1 MIVDDEPGIV
11 DVVQR
16 YFALSGYEVIAARS
30 GEEALKKISCRPDLI
45 LLDINMPGLNG
56 LEVCARIRAHV
67 SCPILFLTAR
77 IERSDKI
84 VGFQAGGDDYIVKPF
99 DMEVLAYTR
108 TPRPDEEGVRYVPL
122 DTLLRESDAVTLHC
136 PLTEQTRHLIDE
148 AALAKMKPT
157 AFLINTSRGALIDEP
172 ALIRALTARQI
183 AGAGLDV
190 LEQEPP
196 RPDNPLYTLDNVVLT
211 PHMGWKGLETRQRLV
226 DLLGENIAAF
236 CRGEPRNVI
245 V

>member
-1 MIVDDEPGIV
+1 MSARIMIVDDEPGIV

-16 YFALSGYEVIAARS
+16 YFALSGYEVIAAQS

-99 DMEVLAYTR
+99 DTKEVVARIKAIARRVSAAPAETEVREVRYDKLSVNMTRYELRVNGKVVDTPPKELELLFYLASNPNRVYTR
-108 TPRPDEEGVRYVPL
+108 DQLLDEVWGFEYYGDSRTIDVHIKRLREKLEGVSDKWALKTVWGVGYKF
-122 DTLLRESDAVTLHC
+122 ES
-136 PLTEQTRHLIDE
+136 EE
-148 AALAKMKPT
+148 
-157 AFLINTSRGALIDEP
+157 E
-172 ALIRALTARQI
+172 
-183 AGAGLDV
+183 
-190 LEQEPP
+190 E
-196 RPDNPLYTLDNVVLT
+196 
-211 PHMGWKGLETRQRLV
+211 
-226 DLLGENIAAF
+226 
-236 CRGEPRNVI
+236 
-245 V
+245 

>member
-1 MIVDDEPGIV
+1 MSARIMIVDDEPGIV

-16 YFALSGYEVIAARS
+16 YFALSGYEVIAAQS

-99 DMEVLAYTR
+99 DMEVLGARVEAHLRREQRRTTSVTVRCFGELAVDYTGR
-108 TPRPDEEGVRYVPL
+108 TVSIRGEAVKLSKREFDIVELLSMHQGQVFDRERIYEIVWGIDGMAEKPQFAKGLSFVYGELFSCGIFTDLGNHEG
-122 DTLLRESDAVTLHC
+122 LREPPGIPC
-136 PLTEQTRHLIDE
+136 PLWCGDCL
-148 AALAKMKPT
+148 
-157 AFLINTSRGALIDEP
+157 
-172 ALIRALTARQI
+172 
-183 AGAGLDV
+183 
-190 LEQEPP
+190 
-196 RPDNPLYTLDNVVLT
+196 
-211 PHMGWKGLETRQRLV
+211 
-226 DLLGENIAAF
+226 
-236 CRGEPRNVI
+236 
-245 V
+245 